1 MPSVNFQNP
10 GKITIQLNGEPYA
23 LEGDARLIVLI
34 EKLKMKP
41 GRIAV
46 ERNRQIVPKAEYE
59 HLTLKEGDELELI
72 NFVGG
77 G

>member
-1 MPSVNFQNP
+1 MPSANLPNP
-10 GKITIQLNGEPYA
+10 EKTTIQLNGEPYA
-23 LEGDARLIVLI
+23 IEGDARLIVLI

-46 ERNRQIVPKAEYE
+46 EHNRQIVAKAEYDK
-59 HLTLKEGDELELI
+59 LMLKEGDELELI